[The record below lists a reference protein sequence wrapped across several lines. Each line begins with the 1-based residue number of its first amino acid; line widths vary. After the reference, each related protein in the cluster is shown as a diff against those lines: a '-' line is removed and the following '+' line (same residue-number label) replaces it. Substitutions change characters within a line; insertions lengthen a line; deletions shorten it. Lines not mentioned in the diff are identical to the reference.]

1 MDIRNRIKGHKI
13 LKRLFHY
20 ILANLN
26 KINLQSKL
34 LVMQILC
41 VILPLILTDAIIIGI
56 AVSGEKQLMLQDMSN
71 TVSPV
76 KYGCDY

>member
-1 MDIRNRIKGHKI
+1 MDIRNRIKEHKI

-41 VILPLILTDAIIIGI
+41 VILPLILTHYNWHCSKRRKA
-56 AVSGEKQLMLQDMSN
+56 AYASRYEQYGEFSKI
-71 TVSPV
+71 
-76 KYGCDY
+76 CDY